1 MIPTNT
7 LEELHKAELD
17 LQRSQVSLI
26 REMGRGH
33 EKSRLHAGTLQAM
46 SSALTFVQ
54 DKIVGHPDNILN
66 IPKVINKA
74 PVAGQAKSK
83 TK

>member
-54 DKIVGHPDNILN
+54 DKIVGHPDSK
-66 IPKVINKA
+66 PVKA
-74 PVAGQAKSK
+74 PVAAQAKSK

>member
-17 LQRSQVSLI
+17 LQRTQVALI
-26 REMGRGH
+26 REMGRGN
-33 EKSRLHAGTLQAM
+33 EKSRLHAGTLQALI
-46 SSALTFVQ
+46 STLSFVQ
-54 DKIVGHPDNILN
+54 DKISGHADNA
-66 IPKVINKA
+66 PTKA
-74 PVAGQAKSK
+74 SPATNTK

>member
-7 LEELHKAELD
+7 LEELHRAELD
-17 LQRSQVSLI
+17 LQRSQTSLV

-54 DKIVGHPDNILN
+54 DKIVGHPDN
-66 IPKVINKA
+66 K
-74 PVAGQAKSK
+74 PVAVKAKSK
-83 TK
+83 TSKWGL

>member
-7 LEELHKAELD
+7 LEELHRAELD
-17 LQRSQVSLI
+17 LQRSQVSLV
-26 REMGRGH
+26 REMGRGN

-54 DKIVGHPDNILN
+54 DKIVGHIDN
-66 IPKVINKA
+66 K
-74 PVAGQAKSK
+74 PVAVKAKSK
-83 TK
+83 TSK

>member
-7 LEELHKAELD
+7 LEELHKAEFD
-17 LQRSQVSLI
+17 LQRSQVSLV

-54 DKIVGHPDNILN
+54 DKIVGHIDN
-66 IPKVINKA
+66 K
-74 PVAGQAKSK
+74 PVAVKAKSK
-83 TK
+83 TSKWGL

>member
-7 LEELHKAELD
+7 LEELYKAELD

-46 SSALTFVQ
+46 SSALSFVQ
-54 DKIVGHPDNILN
+54 DKILLQE
-66 IPKVINKA
+66 PKVSVPA
-74 PVAGQAKSK
+74 AK
-83 TK
+83 TKTSK

>member
-7 LEELHKAELD
+7 LEELYKAELD

-46 SSALTFVQ
+46 SSALSFVQ
-54 DKIVGHPDNILN
+54 DKILLQE
-66 IPKVINKA
+66 PKVSVPTA
-74 PVAGQAKSK
+74 K
-83 TK
+83 TKTSK

>member
-7 LEELHKAELD
+7 LDELYKAELD
-17 LQRSQVSLI
+17 LQRSQVSLV

-46 SSALTFVQ
+46 SSALGFVK
-54 DKIVGHPDNILN
+54 DKIVDHPDNKVK
-66 IPKVINKA
+66 IPAKVSTAVTSVK
-74 PVAGQAKSK
+74 VKSK